1 MRGLLQRGKGMKLT
15 EAEQAILDGIR
26 RHPEGVTIRVLGE
39 ECPVV
44 ASTDPVVRRSA
55 CQRLHNRGLI
65 VRISTETGRSRII
78 WRAKRC
84 GSTRPS
90 WRSA

>member
-1 MRGLLQRGKGMKLT
+1 MRLT
-15 EAEQAILDGIR
+15 EVEQAILDGIR
-26 RHPEGVTIRVLGE
+26 RHPEGVTIRVLAE

-44 ASTDPVVRRSA
+44 KRSA